1 MNFTTSQ
8 LTSLQRFEE
17 FINSNDRIFILKG
30 SAGTGKTTLLKA
42 FVDSLND
49 KGWKCVLMA
58 PTGRAAFILGEKTEH
73 PAATSTIHRTIY
85 QIEEGLKD
93 DGSGQLVFGLRH
105 NEDSVSN
112 TIYFVD
118 EASMVSDLYSES
130 DMFKFGSG
138 YLLRDVLGYC
148 GSRKVVFVGD
158 YAQLPPVGQDFSP
171 AMSADYLQKTY
182 HASCREA
189 MLKEVVRQV
198 EDSFVYKN
206 ATFIRDAIESSRYN
220 EFSIKDGEDVKKSE
234 SLIEDYKSVTQGSI
248 DQGAIVI
255 AYTNKQV
262 LDYNLAIRKYLF
274 QSSQERLIPGD
285 LLIVSQ
291 NNYHYSEELYNGT
304 IVRVLTC
311 DPDGMLE
318 KRTVRFNTSEK
329 DAYGET
335 VVAEKD
341 LAFRKT
347 MIETASHNQVNCLI
361 LDCFIT
367 DALGRPDKE
376 WNQAL
381 IVDFSNRMRQEGII
395 VGSEEYRGR
404 MKTDPYLHAL
414 ICKYGYAITCH
425 KAQGGEWEKVFVD
438 MDRLG
443 GTQTNGYFRWAYTAI
458 TRSSKSLW
466 HFASPSFNA
475 VSKMSVMPIGKTD
488 KIVYYV
494 PEGENFLDWFF
505 NRVSAVCAAHG
516 IACSENRDYAFQ
528 QVLHFEKDG
537 KTCTIQ
543 KWYKKDGYS
552 AKRTP
557 AVTNDKEFSAYVG
570 RIIDDLSI
578 PDELP
583 FEPKTEFAPKLHEL
597 VMATANELGIRVM
610 NICQEQWKDVYYLKT
625 TPYESVLS
633 FFYNSKGLYSSVTP
647 QSTGGAEDKLLQA
660 FCGKIQ

>member
-1 MNFTTSQ
+1 MTLTPSQQSAFTK
-8 LTSLQRFEE
+8 FEE
-17 FINSNDRIFILKG
+17 FINSDDRIFILKG

-42 FVDSLND
+42 FVGSLND

-73 PAATSTIHRTIY
+73 PAATIHRTIY

-105 NEDSVSN
+105 NEDSANN

-118 EASMVSDLYSES
+118 EASMVSDLYCES

-138 YLLRDVLGYC
+138 YLLRDVLDYC

-158 YAQLPPVGQDFSP
+158 YAQLPPVGQAFSP
-171 AMSADYLQKTY
+171 AMSAEYLQETY

-206 ATFIRDAIESSRYN
+206 ATFIRDAIESSQYN
-220 EFSIKDGEDVKKSE
+220 EFSIKDGGDVKKSE
-234 SLIEDYKSVTQGSI
+234 ALIEDYKNVTQGSVE
-248 DQGAIVI
+248 QNAIVI

-318 KRTVRFNTSEK
+318 KRTVRFKTSEK

-335 VVAEKD
+335 VVAEKE
-341 LAFRKT
+341 LAFRKA

-367 DALGRPDKE
+367 DTLGSPDKE

-458 TRSSKSLW
+458 TRSSKQLW
-466 HFASPSFNA
+466 HFASPEFNA
-475 VSKMSVMPIGKTD
+475 VSNMVVMPISKTD
-488 KIVYYV
+488 KIAYYV
-494 PEGENFLDWFF
+494 PKGENFLDWHFQ
-505 NRVSAVCAAHG
+505 RITSVCAKHG
-516 IACSENRDYAFQ
+516 VSCSESRDFDYQ
-528 QVLHFEKDG
+528 HLLTFEKDG
-537 KTCTIQ
+537 KQCVVKQWYNKNGYTPKREIQ
-543 KWYKKDGYS
+543 STTDKDFAAFVNELIGF
-552 AKRTP
+552 AMVP
-557 AVTNDKEFSAYVG
+557 E
-570 RIIDDLSI
+570 
-578 PDELP
+578 ELP
-583 FEPKTEFAPKLHEL
+583 FEPNTEFSSKLHEL
-597 VMATANELGIRVM
+597 VMSMAEEMGISVL
-610 NICQEQWKDVYYLKT
+610 NISQVQWKDIYYLKT
-625 TPYESVLS
+625 APYESMLT
-633 FFYNSKGLYSSVTP
+633 FNYNAKGLYSSVSP
-647 QSTGGAEDKLLQA
+647 QSTGGKEDQLLKV
-660 FCGKIQ
+660 FCEKIQ

>member
-1 MNFTTSQ
+1 MHLTGTQQSAFTK
-8 LTSLQRFEE
+8 FEE
-17 FINSNDRIFILKG
+17 FINSGDRIFILKG

-42 FVDSLND
+42 LVDSLND

-58 PTGRAAFILGEKTEH
+58 PTGRAAFILGEKTGH
-73 PAATSTIHRTIY
+73 SAATIHRTIY

-93 DGSGQLVFGLRH
+93 DGSGQLVFGLRP
-105 NEDSVSN
+105 NDDSQNN

-118 EASMVSDLYSES
+118 EASMVSDQYSEN

-138 YLLRDVLGYC
+138 YLLRDVLDYC
-148 GSRKVVFVGD
+148 GSRKIVFVGD
-158 YAQLPPVGQDFSP
+158 YAQLPPVGQTFSP
-171 AMSADYLQKTY
+171 AMSAEYLHETY

-189 MLKEVVRQV
+189 SLKEVVRQV

-206 ATFIRDAIESSRYN
+206 ATFIRDAIESGRYN
-220 EFSIKDGEDVKKSE
+220 EFAIKDGDDVKKSE
-234 SLIEDYKSVTQGSI
+234 TLIEDYKNVTQGSI

-318 KRTVRFNTSEK
+318 KRTVRFKTSEK

-335 VVAEKD
+335 VVAEKE
-341 LAFRKT
+341 LAFRKA

-361 LDCFIT
+361 LDCFTT
-367 DALGRPDKE
+367 DALGSPDKE

-381 IVDFSNRMRQEGII
+381 IVDFSNRMRQEGIT

-438 MDRLG
+438 MDKLG
-443 GTQTNGYFRWAYTAI
+443 GKQTNDYFRWAYTAI
-458 TRSSKSLW
+458 TRSSKQLW

-660 FCGKIQ
+660 FCEKIQ

>member
-1 MNFTTSQ
+1 MS
-8 LTSLQRFEE
+8 LTSSQQSAFTKFEE
-17 FINSNDRIFILKG
+17 FINSDDLIFILKG

-42 FVDSLND
+42 LVESLCV

-58 PTGRAAFILGEKTEH
+58 PTGRASYILGEKTGH
-73 PAATSTIHRTIY
+73 SAATIHRTIY
-85 QIEEGLKD
+85 QIEEGLKE
-93 DGSGQLVFGLRH
+93 DGSGQLVFGLRP
-105 NEDSVSN
+105 NDDSQNN

-118 EASMVSDLYSES
+118 EASMVSDQYSEN

-138 YLLRDVLGYC
+138 YLLRDVLDYC
-148 GSRKVVFVGD
+148 GSRKIVFVGD
-158 YAQLPPVGQDFSP
+158 YAQLPPVGQTFSP
-171 AMSADYLQKTY
+171 AMSAEYLQETY

-220 EFSIKDGEDVKKSE
+220 EFSIKDGGDVKKSE

-291 NNYHYSEELYNGT
+291 NNYHYSKELYNGT

-318 KRTVRFNTSEK
+318 KRTVRFKTSEK

-335 VVAEKD
+335 VVAEKE
-341 LAFRKT
+341 LAFRKA

-367 DALGRPDKE
+367 DTLGSPDKE

-458 TRSSKSLW
+458 TRSSKQLW

-552 AKRTP
+552 AKRTL

-660 FCGKIQ
+660 FCEKIQ

>member
-1 MNFTTSQ
+1 MT
-8 LTSLQRFEE
+8 LTSSQQSAFQQFEE
-17 FINSNDRIFILKG
+17 FINSDDRIFILKG

-42 FVDSLND
+42 LVESLSG

-58 PTGRAAFILGEKTEH
+58 PTGRASYILGEKTGH
-73 PAATSTIHRTIY
+73 SAATIHRTIY

-93 DGSGQLVFGLRH
+93 DGSGQLVFGLRQ
-105 NEDSVSN
+105 NEDSLSN

-118 EASMVSDLYSES
+118 EASMVSDQYNES

-138 YLLRDVLGYC
+138 YLLRDVLNYC
-148 GSRKVVFVGD
+148 GSRKIVFVGD
-158 YAQLPPVGQDFSP
+158 YAQLPPVGQAFSP
-171 AMSADYLQKTY
+171 AMSVEYLQETY
-182 HASCREA
+182 HASCRED

-206 ATFIRDAIESSRYN
+206 ATFIRDAIEANRYN

-234 SLIEDYKSVTQGSI
+234 ALIEDYKNVIQGSI
-248 DQGAIVI
+248 DQSAIVI

-262 LDYNLAIRKYLF
+262 LDYNLAIRDYLF
-274 QSSQERLIPGD
+274 QSDNERLLPSD

-304 IVRVLTC
+304 IVRVLSC
-311 DPDGMLE
+311 APDAMLE

-329 DAYGET
+329 DAFGET
-335 VVAEKD
+335 VVAEKE
-341 LAFRKT
+341 LTFRKAL
-347 MIETASHNQVNCLI
+347 IETASHNQVNCLI
-361 LDCFIT
+361 LDSFIT
-367 DALGRPDKE
+367 DILGSPDKE

-381 IVDFSNRMRQEGII
+381 IVDFSNRMKCEGIAT
-395 VGSEEYRGR
+395 GSEEYRSR

-414 ICKYGYAITCH
+414 ICKYGYAVTCH

-458 TRSSKSLW
+458 TRSSKCLW
-466 HFASPSFNA
+466 HFASPEFNA
-475 VSKMSVMPIGKTD
+475 VSKMVVMQIGKTD
-488 KIVYYV
+488 KISYYV
-494 PEGENFLDWFF
+494 PKGENFLDWYF
-505 NRVSAVCAAHG
+505 NRVSSACAEQG
-516 IACSENRDYAFQ
+516 IICTENRNYAYQ
-528 QVLHFEKDG
+528 QLLTFEKEG

-552 AKRTP
+552 TKRTP
-557 AVTNDKEFSAYVG
+557 AVTNDTEFYAFVE
-570 RIIDDLSI
+570 RLMDELIV
-578 PDELP
+578 PEELP

-597 VMATANELGIRVM
+597 VIATAKELGIRVL
-610 NICQEQWKDVYYLKT
+610 NICQEQWKDIYYLKT
-625 TPYESVLS
+625 TPYESALV
-633 FFYNSKGLYSSVTP
+633 FFYNAKGMYSSVTP

-660 FCGKIQ
+660 FCEKIQ